1 LNDTKNE
8 KKHGFKLAEA
18 LERAAE
24 AKQQGGLMIG
34 HRLIVVS
41 RLELH
46 TLSISRSRAHTAN
59 PSTRLQTA
67 GLKPTLPLIKDL
79 VTTAGGTVELHS
91 NSKRLNVEPGAK
103 TYLISCKEDRATW
116 KAYEEKGVPIV

>member
-1 LNDTKNE
+1 
-8 KKHGFKLAEA
+8 
-18 LERAAE
+18 
-24 AKQQGGLMIG
+24 M
-34 HRLIVVS
+34 
-41 RLELH
+41 
-46 TLSISRSRAHTAN
+46 
-59 PSTRLQTA
+59 RLQTA

-91 NSKRLNVEPGAK
+91 ISKRLTVEPGAK